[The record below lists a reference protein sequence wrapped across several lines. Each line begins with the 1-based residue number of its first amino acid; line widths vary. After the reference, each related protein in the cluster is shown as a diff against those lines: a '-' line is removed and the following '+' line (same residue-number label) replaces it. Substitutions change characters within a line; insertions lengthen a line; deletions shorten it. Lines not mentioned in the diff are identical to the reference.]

1 MLLLLVVARRARHVL
16 QNKAGHQITI
26 DARLLVL
33 TSSFTDAQLAYLSR
47 ASAVLSVSIIM
58 VMHCT
63 ATSQIIQRQSSEQV
77 VEPAARVP
85 ILVHVNRRVALV
97 HRVVGR
103 SVADLLRRVV
113 VVVVVDFRASAV
125 RVVVHV
131 VLLGVRLSH
140 IAAVR
145 VARQSCRVRVRMR
158 TATAVSRIASTVR
171 IAMRAS
177 SMPRVTM
184 GASRNCGR
192 YEK

>member
-1 MLLLLVVARRARHVL
+1 M
-16 QNKAGHQITI
+16 
-26 DARLLVL
+26 
-33 TSSFTDAQLAYLSR
+33 
-47 ASAVLSVSIIM
+47 
-58 VMHCT
+58 
-63 ATSQIIQRQSSEQV
+63 
-77 VEPAARVP
+77 
-85 ILVHVNRRVALV
+85 V

-125 RVVVHV
+125 GVVVHI
-131 VLLGVRLSH
+131 VLLSVRLSH
-140 IAAVR
+140 IAAIR

-158 TATAVSRIASTVR
+158 TATAISRIASTVR